1 MLAAI
6 FLASQWH
13 FLANKHAVLAGC
25 SAFWPVNCIFLHI
38 KMRARCTAEWPF
50 CYWSLFCDCA
60 TEAPPGLISS
70 KSPVYCAYCAFQIA
84 HEHNAL
90 WYKQWFE
97 IKFLHIYKF
106 GLPLCSLARAIM
118 LTNITVTCLL
128 FIFTAMTM
136 CYYLYRNHCA
146 ITSTDLRCGIKSLKM
161 YIYTMHQIIARILS
175 YMVNEFYLFIY
186 LLTLCLKLD
195 WKPQQ
200 LRPITAE
207 PLHDK

>member
-118 LTNITVTCLL
+118 LTNITNYLPT
-128 FIFTAMTM
+128 I
-136 CYYLYRNHCA
+136 YLYRN
-146 ITSTDLRCGIKSLKM
+146 DNVLLSLPQSLC
-161 YIYTMHQIIARILS
+161 YY
-175 YMVNEFYLFIY
+175 VNR
-186 LLTLCLKLD
+186 LTL
-195 WKPQQ
+195 WY
-200 LRPITAE
+200 
-207 PLHDK
+207 